1 MSERKQDVCRC
12 TAATSTTASPGSG
25 SATATSSATPAGV
38 GSATSA
44 SPTAGVAGL
53 PCLRAQNGME
63 SPRWSWDRRTAR
75 LLHPGPPILALVF
88 GVIGRKKAAQGLAT
102 NGGMATAGMI
112 LGIVGIV
119 AGIVYWI
126 YSVFNAASSGTFST

>member
-1 MSERKQDVCRC
+1 MGIASLVLGIVGLLGCC
-12 TAATSTTASPGSG
+12 TLVPS
-25 SATATSSATPAGV
+25 
-38 GSATSA
+38 
-44 SPTAGVAGL
+44 
-53 PCLRAQNGME
+53 
-63 SPRWSWDRRTAR
+63 
-75 LLHPGPPILALVF
+75 ILALVF

-126 YSVFNAASSGTFST
+126 YSVFNAAISGTFNT